1 MPLRR
6 TLPTAAGFEDR
17 ENGHELRDAVASG
30 GWGQPSVYSSMN
42 MGTSGLQLQGTGSAN
57 SLHE

>member
-30 GWGQPSVYSSMN
+30 GWGQPSVYS
-42 MGTSGLQLQGTGSAN
+42 Q
-57 SLHE
+57 HEHGDLRPTAAGNWLSQQPA